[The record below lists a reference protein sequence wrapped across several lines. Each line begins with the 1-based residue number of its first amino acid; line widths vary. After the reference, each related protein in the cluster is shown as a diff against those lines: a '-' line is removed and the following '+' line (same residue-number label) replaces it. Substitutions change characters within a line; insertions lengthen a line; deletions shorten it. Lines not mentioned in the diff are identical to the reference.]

1 MVDFQRRLS
10 IALPERQSAFLWG
23 ARKTGKS
30 TFLRAAFPGSV
41 SFDFL
46 RTDLLLAFTTRPAL
60 LRERLLAQPPSALA
74 LPVIL
79 DEVQK
84 VPALLDEVHGLIEEH
99 GLRFVLCGS
108 SARKLKRGRANLL
121 GGRAWRYEM
130 FPLVSAEFPL
140 VPPGHPLIPAGHSRG
155 GVEPGGMDL
164 LKALNNGLVPSHYL
178 SANPRKS
185 LDAYVRDY
193 LKEEVFDEGLT
204 RNVPGFSRFFEAL
217 GYCHGELIN
226 HANIARD
233 CGVDAKTVKEYF
245 QILCDTLLGRLVL
258 PYKKRQERQV
268 IGKAPKFYLFDV
280 GVAGAVAKRRIV
292 EPRGDLFGKAFEHLV
307 AHASYSELA
316 YDIHFWRTKGGAEV
330 DFVLGEGE
338 VAIEVKGT
346 SRVDDRD
353 LRSLRLFGETHRP
366 RSSIVVCNETAE
378 RVVDRV
384 RIVPWRS
391 FFRELWAGKIIA

>member
-1 MVDFQRRLS
+1 MEAFQRRLS
-10 IALPERQSAFLWG
+10 IVLPERQSAFLWG

-30 TFLRAAFPGSV
+30 TFLRQVFPGSL

-46 RTDLLLAFTTRPAL
+46 RTDLLIAFTTRPAL
-60 LRERLLAQPPSALA
+60 LREQLLARSPAELA

-84 VPALLDEVHGLIEEH
+84 VPALLDEVHGLIEGH

-130 FPLVSAEFPL
+130 LPLVSAEFP
-140 VPPGHPLIPAGHSRG
+140 GAADGEG
-155 GVEPGGMDL
+155 GKEGMDL
-164 LKALNNGLVPSHYL
+164 LRALNNGLIPSHYL
-178 SANPRKS
+178 SVNPRKS
-185 LDAYVRDY
+185 LEAYVRDY

-204 RNVPGFSRFFEAL
+204 RNVPAFSRFFEAL
-217 GYCHGELIN
+217 GSSHGELIN

-268 IGKAPKFYLFDV
+268 ISKAPKFYLFDV
-280 GVAGAVAKRRIV
+280 GVAGAVSKRRIV
-292 EPRGDLFGKAFEHLV
+292 EPRGDLFGRAFEHLVLMELV

-316 YDIHFWRTKGGAEV
+316 YDIHFWRTKAGAEV
-330 DFVLGEGE
+330 DFILGDGE

-353 LRSLRLFGETHRP
+353 LRGLRLFGETHRP
-366 RSSIVVCNETAE
+366 RLAIVVCNEAAE
-378 RVVDRV
+378 RVVDGI
-384 RIVPWRS
+384 RIVPWRQ
-391 FFRELWAGKIIA
+391 FFRELWAGEILS